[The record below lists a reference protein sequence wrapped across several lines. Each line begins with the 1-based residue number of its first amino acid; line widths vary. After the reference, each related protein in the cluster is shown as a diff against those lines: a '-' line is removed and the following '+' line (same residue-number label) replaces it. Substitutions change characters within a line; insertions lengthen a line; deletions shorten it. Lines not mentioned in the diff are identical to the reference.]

1 MAGLTDPLLSVD
13 IRYQQS
19 TIIDDYLLVLCF
31 VKEHLQND
39 NFMFLSKNVTSQD
52 MWIEENSLKIF
63 SPIHKIAS
71 RVRHDQIEEAPDF
84 LYVETL
90 GDWHLRSVKMSSLFR
105 VVYGWIASY
114 AAQHRKSL
122 SITQFQAW
130 GWCTFYIHMLSGL
143 WVIIW
148 A

>member
-52 MWIEENSLKIF
+52 M
-63 SPIHKIAS
+63 
-71 RVRHDQIEEAPDF
+71 
-84 LYVETL
+84 
-90 GDWHLRSVKMSSLFR
+90 
-105 VVYGWIASY
+105 
-114 AAQHRKSL
+114 
-122 SITQFQAW
+122 
-130 GWCTFYIHMLSGL
+130 
-143 WVIIW
+143 
-148 A
+148 